1 LSWADNGILTARE
14 EEETMLAI
22 STRKVAQII
31 LMGHELDRAEGE
43 LRGLVETLNEDE
55 QAELVA
61 IMWIGRGS
69 FEPEDFAEALATARE
84 EATTP
89 TADYLIGTPHMSDH
103 LEAGL
108 EMLGVSA
115 TDEEDDLM

>member
-1 LSWADNGILTARE
+1 
-14 EEETMLAI
+14 MLEI
-22 STRKVAQII
+22 STRKVAQVA
-31 LMGHELDRAEGE
+31 LMARELTRAEGE
-43 LRGLVETLNEDE
+43 LRAFIDRMGEDE

-69 FEPEDFAEALATARE
+69 FEAGDLDEAIATARQ

-89 TADYLIGTPHMSDH
+89 TADYLIGTPHLADN

-108 EMLGVSA
+108 DALGIDVQGV
-115 TDEEDDLM
+115 EEDVIGR